1 MDKDCRW
8 SWASPPLASQAF
20 VLAAMTPHFSLPDAR
35 ADRPAVRGNRRPWP
49 AWVTVAGLV
58 ASAAVGWLLLD
69 RLLVNRQPIVVGI
82 LHSQTGPMAISE
94 RSMID
99 AEVLALEQINASGG
113 LLGRPV
119 HWVILVNRQPIV
131 VGILHSQTGPMAI
144 SERSMIDAE
153 VLALEQINASG
164 GLLGRP
170 VHWVIADGGSDWKTF
185 AREAERLIREEK
197 VSVIVGCWTSACRK
211 GVLPVVEAADHLL
224 IYPMAYEGMEQS
236 PNIFYTGA
244 APNQQIIPAVQWC
257 HDTLGARRFFLVG
270 SDYIWPRCVNAI
282 IKDQLVSLGAELVGE
297 AYVPLGFGST
307 NVAATAAAIAA
318 AKPDVILSAVPGDSA
333 LPLARAIRAAGLD
346 PATTPMVTFA
356 VGENELRG
364 EAGAEMAGHYAAWNY
379 FQSIDRPHNTAFV
392 RAFQQ
397 RYGIDRTTSDVM
409 VAAYNSV
416 MLWAQA
422 VGEAGTADLRQVR
435 ASLRH
440 QSLDAPEGIIA
451 IDPDTQHTWRPVFIG
466 RIRTDGQVDIV
477 WSSRTAVRPMPF
489 PLSRSRLDWEEFVA
503 DLYRR
508 WGDRWVAPTAF
519 ESAADPGGER

>member
-1 MDKDCRW
+1 
-8 SWASPPLASQAF
+8 
-20 VLAAMTPHFSLPDAR
+20 MTPHFSLPDAR

-69 RLLVNRQPIVVGI
+69 RL
-82 LHSQTGPMAISE
+82 
-94 RSMID
+94 
-99 AEVLALEQINASGG
+99 
-113 LLGRPV
+113 
-119 HWVILVNRQPIV
+119 LVNRQPIV

-297 AYVPLGFGST
+297 AYVPFGST

>member
-1 MDKDCRW
+1 MQVVLGI
-8 SWASPPLASQAF
+8 APLASQAF

-69 RLLVNRQPIVVGI
+69 RL
-82 LHSQTGPMAISE
+82 
-94 RSMID
+94 
-99 AEVLALEQINASGG
+99 
-113 LLGRPV
+113 
-119 HWVILVNRQPIV
+119 LVNRQPIV

-297 AYVPLGFGST
+297 AYVPFGST

-379 FQSIDRPHNTAFV
+379 FQSIDRPQNTAFV

>member
-1 MDKDCRW
+1 
-8 SWASPPLASQAF
+8 
-20 VLAAMTPHFSLPDAR
+20 MTPHFSLPDAP

-69 RLLVNRQPIVVGI
+69 RL
-82 LHSQTGPMAISE
+82 
-94 RSMID
+94 
-99 AEVLALEQINASGG
+99 
-113 LLGRPV
+113 
-119 HWVILVNRQPIV
+119 LVNRQPIV

-297 AYVPLGFGST
+297 AYVPFGST